1 MCLVCG
7 EVICSQSYCCQVT
20 LEDGKNVG
28 ACTAHAEI
36 CGAGCGIFLR
46 VRDCKVVLLAGR
58 NKGCFVQPP
67 YVDQV
72 TNKRLGSID
81 LKHHGAL

>member
-1 MCLVCG
+1 M
-7 EVICSQSYCCQVT
+7 
-20 LEDGKNVG
+20 EDGKNVG
-28 ACTAHAEI
+28 ACTAHAEV

-46 VRDCKVVLLAGR
+46 VRECKVVLLAGR

-72 TNKRLGSID
+72 LI
-81 LKHHGAL
+81 